1 MTTDIAAIPD
11 NYDTPWKE
19 AIEHHFPE
27 FMAFY
32 FPKAHCQIDWQK
44 GYIFLDQEL
53 QAVVQDAELG
63 KRFVDKLVQVNRLSG
78 QEDWI
83 YIHLEVQGS
92 AQAEFAERMFVY
104 NYRIYDR
111 YHRPVASMAV
121 LADDTPS
128 WKPQEFGYDVLD
140 CQMGIRFP
148 IAKLLDYAD
157 RAESLENDPNPFAL
171 VTLAHLQTRATR
183 TDPQA
188 RFAAKWRLI
197 QLLFRRGWARQ
208 SILDLLYVLD
218 WMMKLPDYLSVQL
231 WQNVANLAQEKKMA
245 YVSSFER
252 IAIEKGM
259 QAGMQ
264 QGMQQGMRQGMQQ
277 GEALALQK
285 LLTKRFGVIP
295 SDTVG
300 KITTASSKQLDAWLD
315 LVLDAPSLSAV
326 FDGPPPSTH

>member
-1 MTTDIAAIPD
+1 MSTETVTSPD

-19 AIEHHFPE
+19 AIEHYFPE

-32 FPKAHCQIDWQK
+32 FPDAHRQIDWQL
-44 GYIFLDQEL
+44 GYTFLDQEL
-53 QAVVQDAELG
+53 QSVVQDAELG
-63 KRFVDKLVQVNRLSG
+63 KRFVDKLVRVTRPSG

-83 YIHLEVQGS
+83 YIHLEVQGT

-111 YHRPVASMAV
+111 YRRPVASMAV
-121 LADDTPS
+121 LADDTAS
-128 WKPQEFGYDVLD
+128 WKPQEFSYDVLG

-157 RAESLENDPNPFAL
+157 RAEPLENDPNPFAL

-188 RFAAKWRLI
+188 RYAAKWKLV
-197 QLLFRRGWARQ
+197 QLLYRRGWDKQR
-208 SILDLLYVLD
+208 IIDLFAVID
-218 WMMKLPDYLSVQL
+218 WMMSLPKALSDQL
-231 WQNVANLAQEKKMA
+231 WQNLDNLEQEKKMA
-245 YVSSFER
+245 YVSSVER
-252 IAIEKGM
+252 IGIEK
-259 QAGMQ
+259 GMQ
-264 QGMQQGMRQGMQQ
+264 QGMQAGIQQ

-285 LLTKRFGVIP
+285 LLIKRFGAIP

-300 KITTASSKQLDAWLD
+300 KIATASAEQLDAWLD
-315 LVLDAPSLSAV
+315 LVLDAPSLSAI
-326 FDGPPPSTH
+326 FGDPPPLAH